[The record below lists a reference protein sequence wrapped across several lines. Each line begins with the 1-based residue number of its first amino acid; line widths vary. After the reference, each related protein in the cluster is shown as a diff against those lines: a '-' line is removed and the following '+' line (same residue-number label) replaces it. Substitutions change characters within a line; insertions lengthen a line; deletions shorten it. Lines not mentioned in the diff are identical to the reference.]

1 MNVAVYARKIT
12 KANLQYFKDF
22 LQSIENV
29 GWNPIIVEDLHEQLV
44 KKEACTKD
52 YQTFNSYKDF
62 SSGIDLAMSVG
73 GDGTFID
80 LVSYVRESNVP
91 MIGINAGRLGFLANI
106 PKNSVEM
113 AFNQINAKEFS
124 FQTRSLLEVKTE
136 KNHFADFNHAL
147 NEVTVSR
154 KDSSAMII
162 VHADLND
169 EYLNSYWADGLIVST
184 PTGSTAYNLACGG
197 PIIDPESE
205 LFAITPIAPHNL
217 NVRPL
222 VIPDHKTITL
232 RVEGRSRQ
240 YLLSVDG
247 HSVNLK
253 NGEEVQIKKAD
264 FDIKMIKFPSNSFFE
279 TIRNK
284 MLWGLDRRNQ
294 F

>member
-22 LQSIENV
+22 LISIEKM
-29 GWNPIIVEDLHEQLV
+29 GWNPIIIEDLHQQLV
-44 KKEACTKD
+44 KKEACTRN
-52 YQTFNSYKDF
+52 YQTFNSHTDF
-62 SSGIDLAMSVG
+62 TSGIDFAISIG

-80 LVSYVRESNVP
+80 CVSYVRDSNVP
-91 MIGINAGRLGFLANI
+91 MIGINTGRLGFLANI
-106 PKNSVEM
+106 AKDAVEQ
-113 AFNQINAKEFS
+113 AFCEINK
-124 FQTRSLLEVKTE
+124 QDYHLLPRTLLEVKTE
-136 KNHFADFNHAL
+136 KNHFSDFNHAL

-162 VHADLND
+162 VNAELDG
-169 EYLNSYWADGLIVST
+169 EYLNSYWADGLIVAT

-197 PIIDPESE
+197 PIIDPESK
-205 LFAITPIAPHNL
+205 LLAITPIAPHNL

-222 VIPDHKTITL
+222 VIPDHKSIHL
-232 RVEGRSRQ
+232 KVEGRSRH
-240 YLLSVDG
+240 YLLSLDG
-247 HSVNLK
+247 HSVNLQ
-253 NGEEVQIKKAD
+253 NGEEVEITKAK
-264 FDIKMIKFPSNSFFE
+264 FDIKMIKLPSNSFYE

>member
-29 GWNPIIVEDLHEQLV
+29 GWNPIIVQDLHEQLV
-44 KKEACTKD
+44 LKEACTKN
-52 YQTFNSYKDF
+52 YSTFNSHQDF
-62 SSGIDLAMSVG
+62 SSGIDLAVSVG

-80 LVSYVRESNVP
+80 LVSYVRDSNVP

-106 PKNSVEM
+106 PKDSVEK
-113 AFNQINAKEFS
+113 AFHQIKENEFTY
-124 FQTRSLLEVKTE
+124 QRRSLLEVMTE
-136 KNHFADFNHAL
+136 KNHFSEFNHAL

-162 VHADLND
+162 VHADLNE

-205 LFAITPIAPHNL
+205 LLAITPIAPHNL

-222 VIPDHKTITL
+222 VIPDSKTITL

-240 YLLSVDG
+240 YLLSLDG

-253 NGEEVQIKKAD
+253 NGEEVKIKKAD

>member
-22 LQSIENV
+22 LSTIEKM
-29 GWNPIIVEDLHEQLV
+29 GWNPIIVEDLHQQLV
-44 KKEACTKD
+44 KKEACAKN

-62 SSGIDLAMSVG
+62 SSGIDLAVSVG

-80 LVSYVRESNVP
+80 CVSYVRDSNVP
-91 MIGINAGRLGFLANI
+91 MIGINTGRLGFLANI
-106 PKNSVEM
+106 AKDSVEQ
-113 AFNQINAKEFS
+113 AFQEITIDNY
-124 FQTRSLLEVKTE
+124 TLLPRTLLEVQTE
-136 KNHFADFNHAL
+136 KNHFAEFNHAV

-162 VHADLND
+162 VNAELNG

-197 PIIDPESE
+197 PIVDPESQ

-222 VIPDHKTITL
+222 VVPDNKSIRLT
-232 RVEGRSRQ
+232 VEGRSRH
-240 YLLSVDG
+240 YLLSLDG
-247 HSVNLK
+247 HSVNLQ
-253 NGEEVQIKKAD
+253 NGEEVLIKKAD
-264 FDIKMIKFPSNSFFE
+264 FDIKMIKLPSNSFYE